1 MRFGLI
7 NSDVALFGSMS
18 LQDLSA
24 ALPQGQVC
32 HDEERLEVIFGDL
45 ARHRD
50 DSQQRSWAL
59 HEDHALIA
67 CYLEEL
73 LKILVQ
79 YDGPV
84 SGFLAACA
92 KNRSISSNR
101 CINLLVLT
109 LLVMQHSSCRMSI
122 YLEKDTFPSDNLA
135 KLDFTS
141 LMNV

>member
-1 MRFGLI
+1 
-7 NSDVALFGSMS
+7 MS

-32 HDEERLEVIFGDL
+32 HDEQRLEVIFSDL

-59 HEDHALIA
+59 HEDCALIA

-79 YDGPV
+79 
-84 SGFLAACA
+84 
-92 KNRSISSNR
+92 
-101 CINLLVLT
+101 
-109 LLVMQHSSCRMSI
+109 HSKAHARALHVPQSAGSHWG
-122 YLEKDTFPSDNLA
+122 T
-135 KLDFTS
+135 
-141 LMNV
+141 